1 MFDPKDF
8 PNTPKVENLG
18 LDDPKCYKIQE
29 TECADIANVDT
40 CLNVKQRYQRLDL
53 NFYGLNHLIKKD

>member
-1 MFDPKDF
+1 MFEPKDF
-8 PNTPKVENLG
+8 PSTPKVENLG
-18 LDDPKCYKIQE
+18 LDNPKCYKIQE

-40 CLNVKQRYQRLDL
+40 CLNVKQGYQRLDL